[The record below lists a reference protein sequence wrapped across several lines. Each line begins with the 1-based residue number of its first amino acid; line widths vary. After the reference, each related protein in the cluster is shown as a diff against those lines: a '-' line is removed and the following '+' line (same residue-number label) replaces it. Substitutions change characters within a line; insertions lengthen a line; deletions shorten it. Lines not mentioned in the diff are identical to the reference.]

1 MSVQAVIFD
10 MDGVIIDSEGFWQ
23 DSQIA
28 VLAGFRVP
36 ITAQEC
42 ERYTK
47 GKRIDEIARV
57 WCERYSLRIQPQRLE
72 EKIVAQVCASVRSR
86 GMAMSGLY
94 QALSCFQAKGY
105 RMALATSSSRQ
116 IIAAVFDRLALW
128 ECFDAVCSAD
138 DEHFGKPHPA
148 VYLTAVRKLGLE
160 VSECL
165 VIEDSLNGF
174 IAANRAGIKTFV
186 VAPDYQEAKFSA
198 AAGRYATLNELI
210 YAMQLDAQPVL
221 TGSC

>member
-23 DSQIA
+23 DSQIE
-28 VLAGFRVP
+28 VLAGFGIA

-42 ERYTK
+42 EKYTK

-57 WCERYSLRIQPQRLE
+57 WCERYSLAVQPLRLE
-72 EKIVAQVCASVRSR
+72 EHIVSQVCQSIRTEGR
-86 GMAMSGLY
+86 AMSGLY
-94 QALSCFQAKGY
+94 QALRCFQANGY
-105 RMALATSSSRQ
+105 RMALATSSSQQ
-116 IIAAVFDRLALW
+116 IIAAVFDKLALW
-128 ECFDAVCSAD
+128 EWFEVVCSAD
-138 DEHFGKPHPA
+138 DERFGKPHPA
-148 VYLTAVRKLGLE
+148 VYLTALFKLGLNAG
-160 VSECL
+160 ECV

-174 IAANRAGIKTFV
+174 IAASRAQIKTFV

-198 AAGRYATLNELI
+198 AAGRYPALTELI
-210 YAMQLDAQPVL
+210 EALELHVKPVL

>member
-1 MSVQAVIFD
+1 MNVQAVIFD

-23 DSQIA
+23 DSQIE
-28 VLAGFRVP
+28 VLAGFGIP

-47 GKRIDEIARV
+47 GKRIDEIARI
-57 WCERYSLRIQPQRLE
+57 WGERYSLRIQPQRLE
-72 EKIVAQVCASVRSR
+72 ELIVAQVCGSVRSR

-94 QALSCFQAKGY
+94 QALRFFQAKGY

-128 ECFDAVCSAD
+128 KCFDVVCSAD
-138 DEHFGKPHPA
+138 DEHSGKPHPA

-160 VSECL
+160 VGECL

-174 IAANRAGIKTFV
+174 IAAHRAGIKTFV
-186 VAPDYQEAKFSA
+186 VAPDYHEAKFSA

-210 YAMQLDAQPVL
+210 YAMQPVL
-221 TGSC
+221 AGSC

>member
-1 MSVQAVIFD
+1 MSLQAIIFD

-23 DSQIA
+23 DSQIK
-28 VLAGFRVP
+28 VLAGFG
-36 ITAQEC
+36 ITVSAREC

-47 GKRIDEIARV
+47 GKRIDEIARI
-57 WCERYSLRIQPQRLE
+57 WCERYSLTLQPQWLE
-72 EKIVAQVCASVRSR
+72 EQIVLQVCASVRSR

-94 QALSCFQAKGY
+94 QAVRFFRARGY

-128 ECFDAVCSAD
+128 ECFDVVCSAD

-160 VSECL
+160 ADECL

-174 IAANRAGIKTFV
+174 IAASRAGIKTFV

-210 YAMQLDAQPVL
+210 YSMQPALA
-221 TGSC
+221 GSC